1 MPCGLLTAAVSTCPA
16 RSHSCL
22 GLSDELSIVRRTS
35 CSLGVNDVKSVP
47 IDTTV
52 LLSFLR
58 PSESGTVE
66 VAICRDGAFRLPA
79 RFGTVTV
86 EYPTLFQ
93 LV

>member
-1 MPCGLLTAAVSTCPA
+1 MSTCPA

-22 GLSDELSIVRRTS
+22 GLSYELSIVHRIS

-52 LLSFLR
+52 LLNFLR

-66 VAICRDGAFRLPA
+66 VALCRDSGFRLPS
-79 RFGTVTV
+79 RFGTVKV
-86 EYPTLFQ
+86 EYLTLFQ
-93 LV
+93 LL